1 MGGEILG
8 SGIMGKTMQDE
19 LNEILKLDNQVCF
32 PLYAAARLVVQ
43 AYRPLLGDL
52 GLTYPQYLVM
62 LVLWET
68 DGASVGQIGEVL
80 YLDSGTLTPL
90 LKRLEKQGLVDRRRR
105 VEDDRTVE
113 NWLTD
118 EGKELRE
125 KAGGIPG
132 ELVCN
137 ADLDVERLLAET
149 ARIHDADVLAQ
160 MSAAGRG
167 LMPAHA
173 AEEMAVRVISAA
185 TSIDPTIG

>member
-1 MGGEILG
+1 MGGEIVDFG
-8 SGIMGKTMQDE
+8 VMGETMQDD
-19 LNEILKLDNQVCF
+19 LAEILKLDNQVCF

-43 AYRPLLGDL
+43 AYRPLLGDI

-113 NWLTD
+113 NWLTE
-118 EGKELRE
+118 EGRALRDR
-125 KAGGIPG
+125 AGGIPG

-137 ADLDVERLLAET
+137 ADLNVDHLQELKVNLESLLSKLLPFHG
-149 ARIHDADVLAQ
+149 IK
-160 MSAAGRG
+160 S
-167 LMPAHA
+167 P
-173 AEEMAVRVISAA
+173 
-185 TSIDPTIG
+185 

>member
-1 MGGEILG
+1 MGGEIDDFG
-8 SGIMGKTMQDE
+8 VMGETMQDD
-19 LNEILKLDNQVCF
+19 LAEILKLDNQVCF

-105 VEDDRTVE
+105 V
-113 NWLTD
+113 
-118 EGKELRE
+118 
-125 KAGGIPG
+125 
-132 ELVCN
+132 
-137 ADLDVERLLAET
+137 
-149 ARIHDADVLAQ
+149 
-160 MSAAGRG
+160 
-167 LMPAHA
+167 
-173 AEEMAVRVISAA
+173 
-185 TSIDPTIG
+185 

>member
-1 MGGEILG
+1 MGGEILDF
-8 SGIMGKTMQDE
+8 GIMGRMMQDE
-19 LNEILKLDNQVCF
+19 LEEILKLDNQVCF

-43 AYRPLLGDL
+43 AYRPLLGDI

-90 LKRLEKQGLVDRRRR
+90 LKRLEKQGLVTRRRR
-105 VEDDRTVE
+105 GEDDRTVE

-118 EGKELRE
+118 EGKALRDS
-125 KAGGIPG
+125 AGGIPG

-137 ADLDVERLLAET
+137 ADLNVDHLQELKGNLESLLSKLLLFHG
-149 ARIHDADVLAQ
+149 IK
-160 MSAAGRG
+160 S
-167 LMPAHA
+167 
-173 AEEMAVRVISAA
+173 
-185 TSIDPTIG
+185 

>member
-32 PLYAAARLVVQ
+32 PLYASARLVVQ
-43 AYRPLLGDL
+43 AYRPLLGDI

-62 LVLWET
+62 LVLWEN

-80 YLDSGTLTPL
+80 FLDSGTLTPL
-90 LKRLEKQGLVDRRRR
+90 LKRLEKQGLVTRRRR

-118 EGKELRE
+118 EGKALRE

-137 ADLDVERLLAET
+137 ADLNVEHLQELKGNLESLLT
-149 ARIHDADVLAQ
+149 KLLLFHGIK
-160 MSAAGRG
+160 S
-167 LMPAHA
+167 P
-173 AEEMAVRVISAA
+173 
-185 TSIDPTIG
+185 